1 MRISDWSSDVCS
13 SDLGRRQNSIDP
25 PDEPAGR
32 LHEPRLPGVG
42 PVLLAQVLEDLHLLM
57 SDLAALDPQTPG
69 DVLQAGEALPVPRA
83 IGLQPAFRSAE
94 HTPEHQSLMR
104 ISYAVFCLKKNTIHA
119 ISTNQLTRQTTT

>member
-83 IGLQPAFRSAE
+83 LGLQPAFPCALQAMPFGEPGRPADGGE
-94 HTPEHQSLMR
+94 GRDKTGRAARRVRVGQ
-104 ISYAVFCLKKNTIHA
+104 YV
-119 ISTNQLTRQTTT
+119 

>member
-13 SDLGRRQNSIDP
+13 SDLLRQTCRAGKVAGRRQNSIDP

-83 IGLQPAFRSAE
+83 IGLQPAF
-94 HTPEHQSLMR
+94 P
-104 ISYAVFCLKKNTIHA
+104 
-119 ISTNQLTRQTTT
+119 